1 MQLSITSKQAISCPT
16 DLTMQRGIH
25 KTGTF
30 CLVLM
35 QAYAEPRSTLS
46 YTTRKRLDSAFHSPR
61 TKEVD
66 KDAISSTVPVPA
78 LAIKPLDEWDM
89 EGRTI
94 WSLNGRAQIR
104 DKHVK

>member
-1 MQLSITSKQAISCPT
+1 
-16 DLTMQRGIH
+16 
-25 KTGTF
+25 
-30 CLVLM
+30 M

-46 YTTRKRLDSAFHSPR
+46 YTMRKRLDSAYYRPR

-66 KDAISSTVPVPA
+66 KDAISSIVPVPA

-94 WSLNGRAQIR
+94 WSLNGRPDQRQACEIDENMR
-104 DKHVK
+104 DSGRGKRIPGYG